1 MNTHKSD
8 TKEYGDK
15 YNRTDK
21 IINNI
26 LHIAPPYKYLC
37 FFKNKGHILLTSQKL
52 SQKKGLYSAFQSLA
66 FIRCHTPLIFISD
79 IFIKLSSII
88 ICLFSPNLM
97 KSNSN
102 T

>member
-1 MNTHKSD
+1 MNSHKAD
-8 TKEYGDK
+8 AKECGD
-15 YNRTDK
+15 NNDRTDD

-26 LHIAPPYKYLC
+26 LHIAAPYKYLC

-52 SQKKGLYSAFQSLA
+52 SQKQGLYSAFHSLS
-66 FIRCHTPLIFISD
+66 FISCNTPLIFISD

>member
-1 MNTHKSD
+1 MNSHKSD
-8 TKEYGDK
+8 AKECGDK
-15 YNRTDK
+15 NDRTDD
-21 IINNI
+21 IINNT
-26 LHIAPPYKYLC
+26 LHIAPSYTYLC
-37 FFKNKGHILLTSQKL
+37 LFKNHGHILLTSQTL
-52 SQKKGLYSAFQSLA
+52 SKNKGLYSAFQSLS